1 MSVIIKLAH
10 AENSHIYFIYSDAG
24 VLFEQNG
31 FRNFGN
37 NFLFITLTV
46 KIEVVW
52 EICKKVKVYMK
63 VALCSMLS
71 KQESYS
77 DHVTN
82 TTAEIP
88 KLSIFTSNLD
98 KTKLCLNLINWQI
111 IKKYILDIYEISLC
125 SELPLDWVIFTLYLL
140 ILNNSLTFKMELTE

>member
-1 MSVIIKLAH
+1 
-10 AENSHIYFIYSDAG
+10 
-24 VLFEQNG
+24 
-31 FRNFGN
+31 
-37 NFLFITLTV
+37 
-46 KIEVVW
+46 
-52 EICKKVKVYMK
+52 MK

-98 KTKLCLNLINWQI
+98 KTKLCLNLILTNY
-111 IKKYILDIYEISLC
+111 KKCTRYLRNFTVQSITLGLGDVYFIFDI
-125 SELPLDWVIFTLYLL
+125 
-140 ILNNSLTFKMELTE
+140 